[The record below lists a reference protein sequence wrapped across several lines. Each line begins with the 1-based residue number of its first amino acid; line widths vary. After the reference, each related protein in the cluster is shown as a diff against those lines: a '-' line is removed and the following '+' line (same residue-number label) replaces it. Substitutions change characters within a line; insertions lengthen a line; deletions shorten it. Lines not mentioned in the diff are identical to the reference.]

1 MKILLQILLFIWQLP
16 QNIVGLI
23 MYPFIAH
30 KSILC
35 KRNYSTCYISKNMQG
50 GISLGQF
57 VYVSTYTGSKQY
69 HVSHEIDGHTKQSKI
84 LGPFYLLIIGLPSIL
99 WATFRNKKKHPN
111 YYAFYTESWANKC
124 ANIEDYQLMTGK
136 WDLRAK
142 Q

>member
-1 MKILLQILLFIWQLP
+1 MLP
-16 QNIVGLI
+16 F
-23 MYPFIAH
+23 MYPQTKI
-30 KSILC
+30 C
-35 KRNYSTCYISKNMQG
+35 YRNYCTCYATKNIKG
-50 GISLGQF
+50 GISLGNF
-57 VYVSTYTGSKQY
+57 VYVNWYNRTKHC

-124 ANIEDYQLMTGK
+124 ANIEAYQLMNGK
-136 WDLRAK
+136 WDLRIK